1 MTRLRNNQVIGEYVT
16 DSNGNITVP
25 SLLKDKY
32 TLTEVETLP
41 GYKIETPETDVNI
54 ADFAADR
61 TVTKT
66 IVNPKEQTTTTS
78 TTTTTTTT
86 TSTTTTSTTTTEES
100 TTVTTTTDSPST
112 TTEVP
117 STVETTE
124 NTTTTEE
131 KPELPNTGTS
141 NYNILVLIA
150 GLFLVASFVV
160 IRKEQN

>member
-1 MTRLRNNQVIGEYVT
+1 MKFKLTRLRNNQVIGEYIT

-66 IVNPKEQTTTTS
+66 IVNPKEQTTTT
-78 TTTTTTTT
+78 T
-86 TSTTTTSTTTTEES
+86 TSTTTSTTTTEEA
-100 TTVTTTTDSPST
+100 TTATTTTESPST

-141 NYNILVLIA
+141 NYNILVLLA
-150 GLFLVASFVV
+150 GLFLVTSFVV
-160 IRKEQN
+160 IRKEQK